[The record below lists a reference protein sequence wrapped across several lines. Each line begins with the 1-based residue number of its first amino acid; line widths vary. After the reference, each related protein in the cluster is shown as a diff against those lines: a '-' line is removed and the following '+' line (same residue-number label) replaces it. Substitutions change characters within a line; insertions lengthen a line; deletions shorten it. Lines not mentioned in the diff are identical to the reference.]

1 MVCKYGD
8 LAANYVDSTHCDCF
22 TKNRPGRTNPCNN
35 RLLRS
40 DLTGKP
46 I

>member
-1 MVCKYGD
+1 MVCKYGE
-8 LAANYVDSTHCDCF
+8 LAANYVNSTHSDCF
-22 TKNRPGRTNPCNN
+22 TKNRPVWTNPCNN

-40 DLTGKP
+40 GLTGKP